1 MNINFLKKAGIIF
14 IGILGTI
21 YAIFLIAPFIISPIV
36 NSYIPMVSDE
46 IKKATGLNSKIEDFR
61 VVTTPKLT
69 VGAKLGKF
77 AILTPQ
83 NKEIFEAEDFAI
95 KMSLIPL
102 LAKKIEID
110 LVQVESVDLKL
121 GLNKDGSFEIEKY
134 LPAQTESVKNETEEN
149 KQVEPINLPL
159 GLRLSNH
166 LPDIKIGGYDIEFV
180 DLSTG
185 KKYEIEGDK
194 TEITDFV
201 LNKGVKVLA
210 SGKAKLAEREQFTYK
225 VKINNKIMPDLDL
238 HELVFNPD
246 GVNEGVNERDE
257 KKTKTSNF
265 EINALD
271 IFKGI
276 YNNKITANLDA
287 DLTLA
292 KDGNSGYIKADNL
305 SIVDLPPSIMNL
317 VFKGHKINIDSN
329 LYTAQ
334 NEVSTLKGYVQ
345 TGKKTNLDLNLKSK
359 VELNNIIRILNAIA
373 MTFNI
378 KDLQTLSAKG
388 SFDADFNIKSDLR
401 NINSNGYLKIP
412 SADIYYGLYKIG
424 IDDINA
430 DVQLANNNVDIKNI
444 GFSILNQPLK
454 FYGLIKQDATADLH
468 LVAENLSLKGLLVA
482 CGQAVLLKENPVN
495 SGTVSLKA
503 DIVGKLDKIKPTA
516 KVVLNNIDIKN
527 IPSNTTLKLPST
539 NVDIIADAKG
549 FSGNI
554 VSENIGV
561 LNPAASVS
569 VPKISANIQPDV
581 IEITN
586 TPVKVEKINFN
597 ISGKI
602 KNYLTEKIT
611 LDFTTTGDIKSKL
624 SGDMNVIKQTL
635 NLVFATTSDST
646 IIVPMFDKSKMTF
659 NGNIAITGNMMNPIL
674 SGVVN
679 VPTLSIPEIPVVID
693 NLAAKLNGPILKGHA
708 TVGKFASGGIVAENC
723 ATDFSMKG
731 VNFYLNNLKGTA
743 FDGKING
750 NIVYNM
756 SDFNTKVDFHGS
768 DMNAEKA
775 VKGAVGISNA
785 LTGTLGFDTN
795 LTLKVVDYEDM
806 MRSMKGK
813 LTFKVEN
820 GSFGNIGRLE
830 NFFGASNIVGNALL
844 KTTVATLSNLSAVKN
859 TAKYDYI
866 AGDMTFSNG
875 WANISSIKST
885 GASLA
890 YFVYGKLHL
899 INMSTNLT
907 ILGRL
912 DQSVVSLLGPV
923 GELSA
928 DKLLSAIPK
937 FGALTASIVKNLTT
951 DPKGERISEIPKLS
965 NGSESYKDFK
975 VVFNGGIGSTNSIKS
990 FKWLTQVDTSALE
1003 PQMNVVDTFK
1013 TIKST
1018 VGNDIDNVIDSVK
1031 SQKEAL
1037 KNTADELKNLFKF

>member
-1 MNINFLKKAGIIF
+1 MIAKIFKKLGLIF
-14 IGILGTI
+14 IGTIATI
-21 YAIFLIAPFIISPIV
+21 YLLFLILPFIISPIL
-36 NSYIPMVSDE
+36 NNYIPKLNDE
-46 IKKATGLNSKIEDFR
+46 IKKATGLNSQIEDFR
-61 VVTTPKLT
+61 IVTTPKLT
-69 VGAKLGKF
+69 LGAKLGKF
-77 AILTPQ
+77 VILTPT
-83 NKEIFEAEDFAI
+83 NKEVFEAEDFAI

-102 LAKKIEID
+102 LAKRIEVD
-110 LVQVESVDLKL
+110 LVQTDSIVLKL
-121 GLNKDGSFEIEKY
+121 GLNKDGSFELEKY
-134 LPAQTESVKNETEEN
+134 LPVQVEEQTNSVET
-149 KQVEPINLPL
+149 QTVEPINLPL

-166 LPDIKIGGYDIEFV
+166 LPDIKIGKYDIEFL

-185 KKYEIEGDK
+185 RKYELEGNR
-194 TEITDFV
+194 TEIIDFV

-238 HELVFNPD
+238 HELVFNS
-246 GVNEGVNERDE
+246 EGVNEEGE
-257 KKTKTSNF
+257 KKTQILNI
-265 EINALD
+265 EINILD

-305 SIVDLPPSIMNL
+305 SIVDLPPSIVNL
-317 VFKGHKINIDSN
+317 VFKGQKIDIDSN

-334 NEVSTLKGYVQ
+334 NEVTTIKGYVQ

-373 MTFNI
+373 MTFNK

-388 SFDADFNIKSDLR
+388 FLDADFNIKSNLR

-412 SADIYYGLYKIG
+412 NADIYYGLYKIG

-468 LVAENLSLKGLLVA
+468 LVAENLSLKGLLVV

-503 DIVGKLDKIKPTA
+503 DIVGKLDKIKPTIQ
-516 KVVLNNIDIKN
+516 VVLNNINIKN
-527 IPSNTTLKLPST
+527 IPSDTTLKLPKT
-539 NVDIIADAKG
+539 NIDIIADAKG
-549 FSGNI
+549 FSGNV

-561 LNPAASVS
+561 INPAVGVN
-569 VPKISANIQPDV
+569 VPKISANIKPDV
-581 IEITN
+581 IEITQ
-586 TPVKVEKINFN
+586 TPIKVEKINFN
-597 ISGKI
+597 VSGKI
-602 KNYLTEKIT
+602 NNYLTEKIA
-611 LDFTTTGDIKSKL
+611 LDFITTGDIKSKL
-624 SGDMNVIKQTL
+624 SGDMNVIKQAL
-635 NLVFATTSDST
+635 NLVYATVENST

-659 NGNIAITGNMMNPIL
+659 NGNVAITGNMLNPIL

-679 VPTLSIPEIPVVID
+679 VPTLSIPEIPVVIE
-693 NLAAKLNGPILKGHA
+693 NLTAKLNGPILKGHA

-723 ATDFSMKG
+723 ATDFSLKG
-731 VNFYLNNLKGTA
+731 VKFYLKNLTGTA

-750 NIVYNM
+750 NIIYNISNM
-756 SDFNTKVDFHGS
+756 KTLIDFHGS
-768 DMNAEKA
+768 GMSAEKA

-785 LTGTLGFDTN
+785 LSGTLGFDTK
-795 LTLKVVDYEDM
+795 LALKVVDYEDM
-806 MRSMKGK
+806 MRSMRGK
-813 LTFKVEN
+813 SSFKIEN
-820 GSFGNIGRLE
+820 GSFGNIGRIE
-830 NFFGASNIVGNALL
+830 NLLSANNIICNTIL
-844 KTTVATLSNLSAVKN
+844 KTTVSTLSTLSPIKN

-866 AGDMTFSNG
+866 TGEINFSDG

-890 YFVYGKLHL
+890 YFVYGKLQL

-912 DQSVVSLLGPV
+912 DQSVVALLGPV

-975 VVFNGGIGSTNSIKS
+975 VVFNGGIDSTSSIKS

-1018 VGNDIDNVIDSVK
+1018 VGNDIDNVINSVK
-1031 SQKEAL
+1031 NQKDVL
-1037 KNTADELKNLFKF
+1037 KNTATGLKNLFW

>member
-1 MNINFLKKAGIIF
+1 MIAKIFKKLGLIF
-14 IGILGTI
+14 IGTIATI
-21 YAIFLIAPFIISPIV
+21 YLLFLILPFIISPIL
-36 NSYIPMVSDE
+36 NNYIPKLNDE
-46 IKKATGLNSKIEDFR
+46 IKKATGLNSQIEDFR
-61 VVTTPKLT
+61 IVTTPKLT
-69 VGAKLGKF
+69 LGAKLGKF
-77 AILTPQ
+77 VILTPT
-83 NKEIFEAEDFAI
+83 NKEVFEAEDFAI

-102 LAKKIEID
+102 LAKRIEVD
-110 LVQVESVDLKL
+110 LVQTDSIVLKL
-121 GLNKDGSFEIEKY
+121 GLNKDGSFELEKY
-134 LPAQTESVKNETEEN
+134 LPIQVEEQTNSVET
-149 KQVEPINLPL
+149 QTVEPINLPL

-166 LPDIKIGGYDIEFV
+166 LPDIKIGKYDIEFL

-185 KKYEIEGDK
+185 RKYELEGNR
-194 TEITDFV
+194 TEIIDFV

-210 SGKAKLAEREQFTYK
+210 SGKAKLAEREQFNYK

-238 HELVFNPD
+238 HELIFNS
-246 GVNEGVNERDE
+246 EGVNEEGE
-257 KKTKTSNF
+257 KKTQILNI
-265 EINALD
+265 EINILD

-305 SIVDLPPSIMNL
+305 SIVDLPPSIVNL
-317 VFKGHKINIDSN
+317 VFKGQKIDIDSN

-334 NEVSTLKGYVQ
+334 NEVTTIKGYVQ

-373 MTFNI
+373 MTFNK

-388 SFDADFNIKSDLR
+388 FLDADFNIKSNLK

-412 SADIYYGLYKIG
+412 NADIYYGLYKIG

-468 LVAENLSLKGLLVA
+468 LVAENLSLKGLLVV

-503 DIVGKLDKIKPTA
+503 DIVGKLDKIKPTIQVA
-516 KVVLNNIDIKN
+516 LNNINIKN
-527 IPSNTTLKLPST
+527 IPSDTTLKLPKT
-539 NVDIIADAKG
+539 NINIIADAKG
-549 FSGNI
+549 FSGNV

-561 LNPAASVS
+561 INPAVGVN
-569 VPKISANIQPDV
+569 VPKISANIKPDV
-581 IEITN
+581 IEITQ
-586 TPVKVEKINFN
+586 TPIKVEKINFN
-597 ISGKI
+597 VSGKI
-602 KNYLTEKIT
+602 NNYLTEKIA
-611 LDFTTTGDIKSKL
+611 LDFITTGDIKSKL

-635 NLVFATTSDST
+635 NLVYATVENST

-659 NGNIAITGNMMNPIL
+659 NGNVVITGNMLNPIL

-679 VPTLSIPEIPVVID
+679 VPTLSIPEIPVVIE
-693 NLAAKLNGPILKGHA
+693 NLTAKLNGPILKGHA

-723 ATDFSMKG
+723 ATDFSLKG
-731 VNFYLNNLKGTA
+731 VKFYLKNLTGTA

-750 NIVYNM
+750 NIIYNISNM
-756 SDFNTKVDFHGS
+756 KTLIDFHGS
-768 DMNAEKA
+768 GMNAEKA

-785 LTGTLGFDTN
+785 LSGTLGFDTK
-795 LTLKVVDYEDM
+795 LALKVVDYEDM
-806 MRSMKGK
+806 MRSMRGK
-813 LTFKVEN
+813 LSFKIEN
-820 GSFGNIGRLE
+820 GSFGNIGRIE
-830 NFFGASNIVGNALL
+830 NLLSADNIICNTIF
-844 KTTVATLSNLSAVKN
+844 KTTVSTLSTLSPIKN

-866 AGDMTFSNG
+866 TGEMNFSDG

-890 YFVYGKLHL
+890 YFVYGKLQL

-912 DQSVVSLLGPV
+912 DQSVVALLGPV

-951 DPKGERISEIPKLS
+951 DPKRERISEIPKLS

-975 VVFNGGIGSTNSIKS
+975 VVFNGGIDSTSSIKS

-1018 VGNDIDNVIDSVK
+1018 VGNDIDNVINSVK
-1031 SQKEAL
+1031 NQKDVL
-1037 KNTADELKNLFKF
+1037 KNTATGLKNLFW